1 MKRLMLIIT
10 VCAVGMTANVLAA
23 SDNRPQAIDHVEVTT
38 GPSVQ
43 GGTGRIVFSSV
54 GHEATFRV
62 YSITGQLLKIVKVLA
77 DQTVS
82 AELPKGFYIVKCG
95 DQWSRKVVVK

>member
-1 MKRLMLIIT
+1 MKRMMLILALCGACMAAG
-10 VCAVGMTANVLAA
+10 VQAANDV
-23 SDNRPQAIDHVEVTT
+23 RTQAIDHVEVAT

-43 GGTGRIVFSSV
+43 GGVGRIMFASA

-62 YSITGQLLKIVKVLA
+62 YSITGQLLKVVKVAA

-82 AELPKGFYIVKCG
+82 AEFPKGFYIVKCG
-95 DQWSRKVVVK
+95 DAWSRKVVVK